1 MTKKTFSV
9 IKNYFFQFSKQG
21 FDSSE
26 IVIFVTRIISCFYK
40 FDYSHS
46 MLWGGLIPF
55 FQPAFESN
63 PFFPCKFKLDMWCI
77 SWMEGM
83 KISIANTGLTLFCIM
98 LKNGQTYFKTF
109 WDVHAARFSKYV
121 WPFVNIKYDRVNSNL
136 FMTTDIFALTAN
148 RYGKYI
154 NY

>member
-109 WDVHAARFSKYV
+109 EMFTPQDFQSMFGHLSTL
-121 WPFVNIKYDRVNSNL
+121 N
-136 FMTTDIFALTAN
+136 MTGLTQISLWRLIFLP
-148 RYGKYI
+148 
-154 NY
+154 